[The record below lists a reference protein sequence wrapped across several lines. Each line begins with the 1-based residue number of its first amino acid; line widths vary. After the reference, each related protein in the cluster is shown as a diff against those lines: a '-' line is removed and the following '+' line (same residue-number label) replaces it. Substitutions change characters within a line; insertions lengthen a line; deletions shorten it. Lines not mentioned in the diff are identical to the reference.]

1 MTHRSWSQP
10 DPQAKLNSI
19 AENTGFSVLN
29 WLRNVITD
37 LAILVVS
44 RREVRADWAL
54 TQPSTATPPAGLDGT
69 TTHHLCH
76 FVRMRVLAC

>member
-10 DPQAKLNSI
+10 DPQ

-54 TQPSTATPPAGLDGT
+54 TQPSTATPSAGLDGT
-69 TTHHLCH
+69 TTCVTLY
-76 FVRMRVLAC
+76 ACVS

>member
-44 RREVRADWAL
+44 R
-54 TQPSTATPPAGLDGT
+54 
-69 TTHHLCH
+69 
-76 FVRMRVLAC
+76 